1 MKTQYILIL
10 IILLTLISQIAFAD
24 PGDMLWTEFYGYGS
38 IEVANLLEFH
48 RIDYLGVA
56 YTDEGV
62 TLRKNGINLA

>member
-1 MKTQYILIL
+1 MVKAL
-10 IILLTLISQIAFAD
+10 A
-24 PGDMLWTEFYGYGS
+24 YGSGS

-62 TLRKNGINLA
+62 TLRKNGINLPDKFMILWR